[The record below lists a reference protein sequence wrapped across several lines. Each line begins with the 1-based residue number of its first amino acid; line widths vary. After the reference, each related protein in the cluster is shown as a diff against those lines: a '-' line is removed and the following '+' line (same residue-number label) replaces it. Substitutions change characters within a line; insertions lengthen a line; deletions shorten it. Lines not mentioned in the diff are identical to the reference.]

1 MQDAKVV
8 FSDPRAVD
16 TATTVISP
24 VYAEPISLNCDIVVQ
39 DFCLSGVSASSEAGR
54 WAFTF
59 NLDVT
64 SNDACGQLTADMDI
78 MQDGVFL
85 TGISLPQDEIV
96 DALECDCLKT
106 VTVVADFDGT
116 PGEIFGQLD
125 VRNEEHG
132 VVKIL
137 DSCTYDFTQ

>member
-39 DFCLSGVSASSEAGR
+39 DFCLTGVSASSEAGR

-78 MQDGVFL
+78 M
-85 TGISLPQDEIV
+85 
-96 DALECDCLKT
+96 
-106 VTVVADFDGT
+106 
-116 PGEIFGQLD
+116 
-125 VRNEEHG
+125 
-132 VVKIL
+132 
-137 DSCTYDFTQ
+137 